1 MICIVL
7 VKVYKENMASHKYIV
22 SKGKGILIAISNNSI
37 LCYYI
42 KTQKVVVLKR
52 LAAMWKLKN
61 INEFFIL

>member
-1 MICIVL
+1 MEAYEKKL
-7 VKVYKENMASHKYIV
+7 ASYRYV
-22 SKGKGILIAISNNSI
+22 FGKGKGILIAISNNSI

>member
-1 MICIVL
+1 
-7 VKVYKENMASHKYIV
+7 MASHKYIV

-52 LAAMWKLKN
+52 LAAMENWKISMN
-61 INEFFIL
+61 FFILWIHENPLV